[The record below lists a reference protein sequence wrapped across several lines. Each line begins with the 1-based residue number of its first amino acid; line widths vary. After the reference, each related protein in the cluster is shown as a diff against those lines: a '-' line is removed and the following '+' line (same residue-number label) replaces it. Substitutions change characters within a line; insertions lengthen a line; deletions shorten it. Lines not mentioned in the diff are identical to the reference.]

1 MCIRDSRHIA
11 AANAP
16 LDPAWGQRLF
26 APEVLIAPGQL
37 AELAVPVTL
46 IMGACDPIWPPD
58 SLTGM
63 LAAAEAR
70 EVVLPG
76 AGHSPYFEQPG
87 AFNAVLADA
96 LSAAS

>member
-1 MCIRDSRHIA
+1 M
-11 AANAP
+11 
-16 LDPAWGQRLF
+16 
-26 APEVLIAPGQL
+26 LIAPGRL
-37 AELAVPVTL
+37 VELAAPATL

-63 LAAAEAR
+63 LAAAGAR
-70 EVVLPG
+70 EVVMPG

-96 LSAAS
+96 LGVPA